1 MFTCVCS
8 TSSLLKQSQKNTQSS
23 AQNQRQDDGKSR
35 LTAIVLLLYA
45 TELGSQLM
53 SLGIASLNQHCED
66 FVLVLLNRNLF
77 LDTINAI
84 VFFKEFLSVLTK
96 DLLDL
101 YVISCD

>member
-1 MFTCVCS
+1 
-8 TSSLLKQSQKNTQSS
+8 
-23 AQNQRQDDGKSR
+23 
-35 LTAIVLLLYA
+35 
-45 TELGSQLM
+45 M